1 MIYYHLCMII
11 VSKEK
16 KIMSKTQTSVRNGAV
31 DFWRFVFSVMIAHF
45 HSSNMTDV
53 KEIPFIGAGPAVEFF
68 FLVSGFL
75 MAQSLSKHPRD
86 NRMIGR
92 DSRNYL
98 LHKIRGLCPEVFI
111 AWGIGFVVQHIA
123 KKQVTIASLVKD
135 LMAGV
140 WDLFF
145 LRESGLAG
153 FVANP
158 AAWYISAMLLAM
170 LILVPLFLKNPDM
183 FLNVWAPVIAIASL
197 GYLYQN
203 VGNLRGPTDWLGLCY
218 KGLLRAAAE
227 LCIGAVCWCICQ
239 KLKAVRFSK
248 PGKILLAMLEFGCY
262 FIMLLWCYGHKGSKM
277 DFVMLLLLAV
287 GVTVTFS
294 SQGILADLFQRP
306 AIYFLG
312 KISLP
317 LYLGHNY
324 WSHALP
330 RIFPEQTYMQL
341 YPKYAAVT
349 VLTTAVIYWTSKG
362 IRAAAPWFFRKCREL
377 LIEAPVLP

>member
-1 MIYYHLCMII
+1 MN
-11 VSKEK
+11 
-16 KIMSKTQTSVRNGAV
+16 KTQSSIRNGAI
-31 DFWRFVFSVMIAHF
+31 DFWKFVFSVMIVHF

-53 KEIPFIGAGPAVEFF
+53 KDIPFIGAGPAVEFF

-86 NRMIGR
+86 SMAIGR
-92 DSRNYL
+92 DSRNFL
-98 LHKIRGLCPEVFI
+98 MHKIRGLCPEVFI
-111 AWGIGFVVQHIA
+111 AWGIGFVVQHIG
-123 KKQVTIASLVKD
+123 KKNVTVVSVIKD
-135 LMAGV
+135 LMSGV

-170 LILVPLFLKNPDM
+170 LVLVPLFLKNQDM
-183 FLNVWAPVIAIASL
+183 FLNVWAPVIAIATL

-218 KGLLRAAAE
+218 KGLLRAAGE
-227 LCIGAVCWCICQ
+227 LCVGAVCWYICQ
-239 KLKAVRFSK
+239 SLKTVCFSRL
-248 PGKILLAMLEFGCY
+248 GRILLTVLELGCY
-262 FIMLLWCYGHKGSKM
+262 FIMILWCYGHKGSKM

-287 GVTVTFS
+287 GVTLTFS
-294 SQGILADLFQRP
+294 RQGILADLFNCP
-306 AIYFLG
+306 AVYFLG

-330 RIFPEQTYMQL
+330 RIYPEQTYMQL
-341 YPKYAAVT
+341 YPKYVTAA
-349 VLTTAVIYWTSKG
+349 VLTTAVIYLSAKG
-362 IRAAAPWFFRKCREL
+362 MRAAAPGFFKKSREL
-377 LIEAPVLP
+377 LLEEKAG